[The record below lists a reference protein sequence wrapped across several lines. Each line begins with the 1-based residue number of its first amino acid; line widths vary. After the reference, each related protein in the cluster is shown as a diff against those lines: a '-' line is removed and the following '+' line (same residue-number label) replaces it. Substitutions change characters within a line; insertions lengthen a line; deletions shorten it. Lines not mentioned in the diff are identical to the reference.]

1 MFKSWL
7 FKRILMSRNVLF
19 IRNRAV
25 RGMGMNKAVK
35 KIIEM
40 DRTGWLSGLTKEELF
55 RTVRQWNVLAEAEA
69 P

>member
-1 MFKSWL
+1 
-7 FKRILMSRNVLF
+7 MSRNVLF